1 MKKFIGFLSLI
12 AVVFIISCSSKP
24 AEIKKEIIVVPPSA
38 PVIIVKDPPA
48 KSTTVT
54 LDKNGVKVETKKVN
68 VSVKNN

>member
-1 MKKFIGFLSLI
+1 MKKIIGLFS
-12 AVVFIISCSSKP
+12 VVLVFTGMACTNKTEE
-24 AEIKKEIIVVPPSA
+24 AKKEVIVVPST

-54 LDKNGVKVETKKVN
+54 LDKNGVKVETKKVD